1 MLLINIVNN
10 FFPAYKNAR
19 IFQKEFLLNV
29 QNAYALAALLF
40 LMTQLCHCVFYENCT
55 NLMIFFTKFNY
66 YIILDTLLCE
76 PIIYFHH
83 IISFALMHIYTIN
96 FQLTSLSYRACIAFG
111 MIEISTTFLT
121 IRLILNKFK
130 RAHPYIAVI
139 YNINNYI
146 FAITFFYTRI
156 YLYYT
161 EVLRNQ
167 ELYDTIMQFTPV
179 EYHIFNTCLYL
190 LYFLNL
196 YWACQILQVFIKP
209 LLTRITA

>member
-1 MLLINIVNN
+1 MLLINIVNQ
-10 FFPAYKNAR
+10 FFPAYKDAR

-29 QNAYALAALLF
+29 QNAYALVTLLC
-40 LMTQLCHCVFYENCT
+40 LMAQLFNCVFYEQCT

-66 YIILDTLLCE
+66 YIILDILLCE

-83 IISFALMHIYTIN
+83 LISFALLHIYTTN
-96 FQLTSLSYRACIAFG
+96 YELTSLTYSIGISFG

-130 RAHPYIAVI
+130 RAHPYITFI

-167 ELYDTIMQFTPV
+167 ILYDIIMQITPM
-179 EYHIFNTCLYL
+179 EYYIFNTCLYL

-196 YWACQILQVFIKP
+196 YWAYKILQVIVKP
-209 LLTRITA
+209 LIACIAT